1 MVADKKRDAERL
13 AKRIG
18 KRISDR
24 RKSLGWTQDQL
35 AERVRVD
42 GETISRFERGVN
54 LPSLLTLDRLATVLR
69 VDVGNLLSRTET
81 APLDEM
87 SALAMLIGELPE
99 SDRTFVTTQLRGWC
113 EHLRTHGAR

>member
-1 MVADKKRDAERL
+1 VADKKRDAERL

-42 GETISRFERGVN
+42 GETISRFERGAN

-69 VDVGNLLSRTET
+69 VDVGALLSRTEAT
-81 APLDEM
+81 PLDEM
-87 SALAMLIGELPE
+87 SALAMLIGELKE
-99 SDRTFVTTQLRGWC
+99 SDRAFVAAQLRGWC
-113 EHLRTHGAR
+113 EYLRSQGAR

>member
-1 MVADKKRDAERL
+1 MVADKKRESEKL

-24 RKSLGWTQDQL
+24 RKTLGWTQDQL

-69 VDVGNLLSRTET
+69 VDVGDLLSRTET
-81 APLDEM
+81 VPLDEA
-87 SALAMLIGELPE
+87 SVLAMLIGELKE
-99 SDRTFVTTQLRGWC
+99 SDRAFVATQLRGWC
-113 EHLRTHGAR
+113 EHLRIHGAR